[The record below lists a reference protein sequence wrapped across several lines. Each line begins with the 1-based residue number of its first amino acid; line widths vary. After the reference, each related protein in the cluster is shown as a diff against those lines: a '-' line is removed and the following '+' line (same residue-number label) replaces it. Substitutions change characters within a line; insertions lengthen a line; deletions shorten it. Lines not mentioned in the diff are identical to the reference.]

1 MNLHD
6 VMADNGVLDDT
17 NIDGTNIDGT
27 NIGDASG
34 DTTILDD
41 ERFADELAGTVEI
54 AAAFLASADA
64 AALAQAFAAFTC
76 GIYSLDQLAA
86 DLWRLGAWIRANA

>member
-6 VMADNGVLDDT
+6 VMADNGILDDT
-17 NIDGTNIDGT
+17 DAA
-27 NIGDASG
+27 ASG

-64 AALAQAFAAFTC
+64 AALSPAFAAFTG
-76 GIYSLDQLAA
+76 GIYRLEELSA
-86 DLWRLGAWIRANA
+86 DLWRMGAWIRGTA

>member
-1 MNLHD
+1 MNLRHD
-6 VMADNGVLDDT
+6 VMTDDAVVDDT
-17 NIDGTNIDGT
+17 NTDD
-27 NIGDASG
+27 
-34 DTTILDD
+34 TILDD

-64 AALAQAFAAFTC
+64 AALAPAFASFTC
-76 GIYSLDQLAA
+76 GIYSLEDLRA